1 MPPIIEQNYLVQEL
15 RDPERLRHRRHG
27 GIPGPGA
34 EHHGDSDGTDGGYT
48 IGGVIYY
55 GGHWNGPLTSAEIT
69 AITNAGHGARI
80 VTVTDLNDL
89 PASID

>member
-1 MPPIIEQNYLVQEL
+1 MPPIVEQNYLVQEL
-15 RDPERLRHRRHG
+15 RDPERLGHRRHD

-34 EHHGDSDGTDGGYT
+34 EHHGGSDGTDGGYT
-48 IGGVIYY
+48 IGGVVYY